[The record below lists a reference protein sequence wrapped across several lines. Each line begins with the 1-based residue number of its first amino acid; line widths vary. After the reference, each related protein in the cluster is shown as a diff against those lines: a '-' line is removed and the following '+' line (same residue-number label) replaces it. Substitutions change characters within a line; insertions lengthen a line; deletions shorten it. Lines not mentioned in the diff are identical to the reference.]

1 MPAFAQD
8 QTSSQPALAPAPT
21 VYITRTGPGAPT
33 QILAI
38 PKTSAEVQ
46 ALRSQKEQLSE
57 ELSSVASQRHAL
69 SEEIRVAPDGA
80 SRTGLEAR
88 LRLMDQRILQ
98 LEGDIAATSKQLSST
113 PAELIA
119 VTASETPPPSGD
131 DWAEGLAFGV
141 GFALLGMVIVFA
153 YRRFRRRRSPAPQ
166 ANMLGDSAQRLERLE
181 HGMEAIAIEIERVS
195 EGQRFVTKLLSEQ
208 APVGALNRIAQPKG
222 ERQPSEA

>member
-1 MPAFAQD
+1 MPPFTQD
-8 QTSSQPALAPAPT
+8 QTSNQPALAPAPT
-21 VYITRTGPGAPT
+21 VYITKTGPGAPT
-33 QILAI
+33 QVLAI

-98 LEGDIAATSKQLSST
+98 LESDIAATSKQLTSA

-119 VTASETPPPSGD
+119 VTASETRPPGSGD
-131 DWAEGLAFGV
+131 DWTEGLAFGV
-141 GFALLGMVIVFA
+141 GFALLGMAILYA
-153 YRRFRRRRSPAPQ
+153 YRRFRRRRSPAPP
-166 ANMLGDSAQRLERLE
+166 ANIPNESLQRLERLE

-208 APVGALNRIAQPKG
+208 APVGSSNRLAQSAG
-222 ERQPSEA
+222 EPQPR